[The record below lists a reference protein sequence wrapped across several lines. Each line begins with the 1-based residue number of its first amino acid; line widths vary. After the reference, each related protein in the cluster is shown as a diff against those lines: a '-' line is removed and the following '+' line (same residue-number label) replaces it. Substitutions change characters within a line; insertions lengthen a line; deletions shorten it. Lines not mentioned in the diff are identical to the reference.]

1 MSGRGANHMRHGQ
14 HPRVHGVQLLGTDL
28 AELDENRTVAR
39 GRDLHRLVIPSALMN
54 RKHEELLDELAHQAM
69 IEHGLKP
76 EFERAVHKQL
86 EDIHAPARSNG
97 DDGIRD
103 LRELPWCSIDND
115 DSRDL
120 DQLTWAEDR
129 GDGDTRILIAVADVD
144 ALVRKDTPIDKHAQH
159 NTTSVYTAA
168 KVFPMLPEQLSTDLT
183 SLNEGE
189 DRVAMIIDMT
199 VHEDGTMGHGEV
211 YRGLVHNH
219 AKLAYD
225 DVAAWLDGEADEPA
239 KMRRLEGLAENIR
252 LQDRVADHMRAV
264 RHENG
269 ALDLE
274 TIEARPVFRDGKV
287 VELRQQ
293 KRNNAR
299 LLIEDFM
306 IAANGTTA
314 RFLAK
319 KGFPSIRR
327 VVRSPERWDR
337 IERIAKDLGE
347 VLPPEPDA
355 RALEEFLKRRKKA
368 DPMRF
373 PDLSLSIVKAM
384 GAGEYVVEEPG
395 DKPTGHFGLAVKDY
409 THSTAPNRRY
419 PDLITHRLVK
429 AALDGRKTP
438 YEPDEL
444 AQLAE
449 HCTNQEDAAN
459 KVERTVRKA
468 AAACMLAG
476 REGEHFDGVVTG
488 ASAKGTW
495 VRIFRPPIE
504 GKLVRGWDGLD
515 IGDRVRVKLL
525 GVDPERGFIDFGRA

>member
-1 MSGRGANHMRHGQ
+1 
-14 HPRVHGVQLLGTDL
+14 
-28 AELDENRTVAR
+28 
-39 GRDLHRLVIPSALMN
+39 MN
-54 RKHEELLDELAHQAM
+54 RKHEDLLDGIAYDAM
-69 IEHGLKP
+69 IERGLKP
-76 EFERAVHKQL
+76 EFDQSVLDQL
-86 EDIHAPARSNG
+86 DDIHAPARG
-97 DDGIRD
+97 GEDVKD
-103 LRELPWCSIDND
+103 LRALPWCSIDND

-144 ALVRKDTPIDKHAQH
+144 ALVRKGTPIDKHARH

-168 KVFPMLPEQLSTDLT
+168 KVFSMLPEKLSTDLT
-183 SLNEGE
+183 SLNPGE
-189 DRVAMIIDMT
+189 DRMALVIEMT
-199 VHEDGTMGHGEV
+199 VHEDGSIAQGDV

-219 AKLAYD
+219 LKLAYD
-225 DVAAWLDGEADEPA
+225 RVAAWLDGKDDEPEGVG
-239 KMRRLEGLAENIR
+239 RVEGLAETLR
-252 LQDRVADHMRAV
+252 LQDKVADRMRDL
-264 RHENG
+264 RHQNG

-274 TIEARPVFRDGKV
+274 TIEARPVIRDGKV
-287 VELRQQ
+287 VDLRQAQ
-293 KRNNAR
+293 RNNAR

-306 IAANGTTA
+306 IAANGVTA
-314 RFLAK
+314 RFLAAHK
-319 KGFPSIRR
+319 LPSIRR

-337 IERIAKDLGE
+337 IERIAEDAGDR
-347 VLPPEPDA
+347 LPPEPDPI
-355 RALEEFLKRRKKA
+355 ALEQFLRRRRKA

-395 DKPTGHFGLAVKDY
+395 DTPMGHFGLAVKDY

-429 AALDGRKTP
+429 SALDGRKPAYTA
-438 YEPDEL
+438 DEL
-444 AQLAE
+444 AELAE

-468 AAACMLAG
+468 AAACMLSG

-488 ASAKGTW
+488 ASQKGTW

-504 GKLVRGWDGLD
+504 GKVVRGWDGLD

-525 GVDPERGFIDFGRA
+525 DVDIERGFIDFGRA